1 MWRSILSQSKVEVR
15 VVKQLVKDLPSRPV
29 PEQQKLKRMRGI
41 SKFH

>member
-1 MWRSILSQSKVEVR
+1 MWRSILSQAKVEVQ
-15 VVKQLVKDLPSRPV
+15 VVKDLPSRPV